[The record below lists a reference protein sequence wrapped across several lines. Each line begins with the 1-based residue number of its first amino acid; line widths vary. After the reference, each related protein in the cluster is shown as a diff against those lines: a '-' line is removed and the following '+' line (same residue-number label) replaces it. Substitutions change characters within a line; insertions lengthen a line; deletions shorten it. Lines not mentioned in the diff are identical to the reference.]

1 MGWNIFSKEETFKT
15 IAQRDIDL
23 IRVEAEAITST
34 DDKVY
39 LLKDL
44 YKHIEAVE
52 KALKLLESPETAP
65 KVQQSRDELLRLQK
79 SMEEVRA
86 YIIDFRLPVK
96 KYGLFIKYP
105 KGYEG

>member
-1 MGWNIFSKEETFKT
+1 MGWNIFSKEEICKT
-15 IAQRDIDL
+15 ISQRDIDL

-52 KALKLLESPETAP
+52 KALQLLESPETAP

-79 SMEEVRA
+79 SMEEVRT
-86 YIIDFRLPVK
+86 YIIGAPLPVK
-96 KYGLFIKYP
+96 RFGLFVKYP